1 MSVQVVLSQFP
12 SKHSF
17 GGFPSFVQTE
27 PDSSTAMHT
36 STVRPM
42 QVGAGVGE
50 TVGYGVGCGV
60 GIGLCAN
67 QTVSRPG
74 TKSSLGEN
82 AAAPAGTSDT
92 RPRRHAIERV
102 ASMALCFGRRVA
114 SPTTV

>member
-1 MSVQVVLSQFP
+1 MSVHVVLSQSP
-12 SKHSF
+12 SKHNF
-17 GGFPSFVQTE
+17 GVSVEQTE
-27 PDSSTAMHT
+27 PDSSTAMQT
-36 STVRPM
+36 STVRPT

-102 ASMALCFGRRVA
+102 TSMALCFGRRVA